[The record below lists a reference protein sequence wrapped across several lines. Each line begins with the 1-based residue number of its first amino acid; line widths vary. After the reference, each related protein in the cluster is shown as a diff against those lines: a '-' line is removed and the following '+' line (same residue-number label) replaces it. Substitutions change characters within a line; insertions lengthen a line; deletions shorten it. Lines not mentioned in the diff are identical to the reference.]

1 MAAAR
6 VVMGFMKRP
15 LSTLAV
21 GRLTIGLRLNDLPHK
36 RLTRWNWLSFWSLLK
51 TKGRIG
57 FVSFFCF
64 GFVQGSPPGFGRCD
78 KSRLFRFRVTLRN
91 IWSVWRRS
99 IGYVFRDPASRYGR
113 SERLSMAAAETCQTD
128 WRWAFVFSSWV
139 VQPAADC

>member
-6 VVMGFMKRP
+6 VVVGFMKPP

-21 GRLTIGLRLNDLPHK
+21 GRLTIGRRLNNLPHK

-78 KSRLFRFRVTLRN
+78 QSGLFRFRVTFRD
-91 IWSVWRRS
+91 IQVRSEQVKRVCFRRS
-99 IGYVFRDPASRYGR
+99 DEPVSHSG
-113 SERLSMAAAETCQTD
+113 
-128 WRWAFVFSSWV
+128 
-139 VQPAADC
+139 